1 MFQGQAQ
8 TLDQAFVTPTLRD
21 ELTEVRTAHVNSDFP
36 ADYQGDGPRGTSDH
50 DPTAARF
57 LTLPTLGRVAAL
69 VEYLDETGQ
78 ITGVNTKRILLDRLE
93 RARRFQAEGKGAA
106 YVAELTAF
114 AAQAQGFAPQ
124 QLTQE
129 AGDALAAEAL
139 LLRAASS

>member
-1 MFQGQAQ
+1 M
-8 TLDQAFVTPTLRD
+8 
-21 ELTEVRTAHVNSDFP
+21 
-36 ADYQGDGPRGTSDH
+36 
-50 DPTAARF
+50 
-57 LTLPTLGRVAAL
+57 AAL